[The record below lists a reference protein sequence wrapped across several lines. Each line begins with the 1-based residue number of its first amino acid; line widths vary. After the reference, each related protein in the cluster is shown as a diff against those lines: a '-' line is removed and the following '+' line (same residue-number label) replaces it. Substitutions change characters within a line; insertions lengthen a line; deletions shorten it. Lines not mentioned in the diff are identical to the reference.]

1 MADRVIRI
9 VIDTG
14 DANAK
19 LVSLEDNLE
28 DVEKQEKATAS
39 SSNALKQAFGALLA
53 AVSIRELAQAAD
65 AFTLI
70 GNRIRLVTDSQAEF
84 NAVQSELIGISQRTR
99 SDLGD
104 TANLYARVARS
115 TEELGRT
122 QAETLQFTEAVNQA
136 IQISGSTSAEASAGV
151 IQFAQGLASGALRGD
166 ELRSV
171 LEQMPR
177 LARAL
182 ADGFGVSIGE
192 LRKLGEAGELA
203 GEAIFDI
210 VLNQA
215 PLLNEEFALITPT
228 LGQAITTIRNF
239 GTVAVGSFN
248 EAAGITE
255 GLVDIF
261 KLTDDQTNEL
271 AASVSNMALA
281 FRTAVEIAT
290 IATINFAET
299 VPNKLGLIRNELG
312 KFVAFVLDD
321 EAAFLEALKEEG
333 ELETAIEERKQA
345 LQDEIELLFELGR
358 ARQDALIEGGADLDE
373 PGERVDRGT
382 AVDPAAAKE
391 LERIAKAQATL
402 LASLQQQTEAMRIAN
417 ETGREYSEVLQDL
430 KIEAL
435 GAAGT
440 SDTFTQEAL
449 DAAAALNMEKE
460 AARLLREELER
471 QNTELEDAAAIT
483 LAARDAAQVYADE
496 VERLQGF
503 LDKGLISRE
512 TFDASVE
519 NLKMIDDATADF
531 FRRAREN
538 SQDILAG
545 FLESGLQDLDGFA
558 QAFAQMLLQLAS
570 QALAAG
576 IFDAILGSQSGGS
589 STGGIIQGIVG
600 AIGGSRQFGG
610 GVQAGQTVNTGE
622 GGRFGSEVFVPN
634 VGGNVVPINGDR
646 GGAAAAPPVVNNTIV
661 NTIDPGEIT
670 GAFQS
675 GQGDNVLLNRISTR
689 KTAFRRALGV

>member
-14 DANAK
+14 DANRQ
-19 LVSLEDNLE
+19 LITLEDNLE
-28 DVEKQEKATAS
+28 GVEKQEKKTQA
-39 SSNALKQAFGALLA
+39 SSNALKQAFGGIIA
-53 AVSIRELAQAAD
+53 AISIRELAQAAD
-65 AFTLI
+65 AFTTI
-70 GNRIRLVTDSQAEF
+70 GNRVRLVTDGQAEF

-99 SDLGD
+99 SDLGA
-104 TANLYARVARS
+104 TADLYSRVARS
-115 TEELGRT
+115 TSEFGRS
-122 QAETLQFTEAVNQA
+122 QKETLEFTEAVNQA

-192 LRKLGEAGELA
+192 LRKLGEAGKLS
-203 GEAIFDI
+203 GEQIFDI

-215 PLLNEEFALITPT
+215 PLLNSEFALITPT
-228 LGQAITTIRNF
+228 LSQAITTIKNF
-239 GTVAVGSFN
+239 GTVVVGSFN

-261 KLTDDQTNEL
+261 ALTDDQTNEL
-271 AASVSNMALA
+271 AASVTNMALA

-290 IATINFAET
+290 IAVANFAEQ
-299 VPNKLGLIRNELG
+299 VPSKLGLVRNELG
-312 KFVAFVLDD
+312 KFLAFVLDD

-333 ELETAIEERKQA
+333 ELEDKIAERQQA
-345 LQDEIELLFELGR
+345 LQDEIELLEELGR
-358 ARQDALIEGGADLDE
+358 ARQDALIEGGADLTA
-373 PGERVDRGT
+373 PGEKVDRGT
-382 AVDPAAAKE
+382 PVDEDAAKE
-391 LERIAKAQATL
+391 LERVAKAQATL
-402 LASLQQQTEAMRIAN
+402 LASLLQQTEAMRIAN
-417 ETGREYSEVLQDL
+417 EEGREYAEVLTTL

-440 SDTFTQEAL
+440 NAEFAQTAL
-449 DAAAALNMEKE
+449 DAAGALQKQKE
-460 AARLLREELER
+460 EAVLLREEQEAIDD
-471 QNTELEDAAAIT
+471 ELEEAVAIT
-483 LAARDAAQVYADE
+483 LAARDATEVYADE

-503 LDKGLISRE
+503 LDKGLISPE
-512 TFDASVE
+512 TFEASVE
-519 NLKMIDDATADF
+519 NLKKIDDATSDF
-531 FRRAREN
+531 LRKAREN

-545 FLESGLQDLDGFA
+545 FLESGLQDLDEFA
-558 QAFAQMLLQLAS
+558 AGFAQMLLQLAS

-576 IFDAILGSQSGGS
+576 IFDAIFGKAGTGTD
-589 STGGIIQGIVG
+589 TGGLIAG
-600 AIGGSRQFGG
+600 ALGALGGGRQFGG
-610 GVQAGQTVNTGE
+610 GVQAGQAVSTGE

-646 GGAAAAPPVVNNTIV
+646 GGTAMPAPVVNNTIV
-661 NTIDPGEIT
+661 NTIDSSEIT
-670 GAFQS
+670 GAFQ
-675 GQGDNVLLNRISTR
+675 GGAGDNVLLNRISAR
-689 KTAFRRALGV
+689 KNSFRKALGV